1 LKIFDENAG
10 FIQLMKRQFE
20 FLNRDFELLKEK
32 CFLLTEINDIVC
44 RKKIKKMASSVPYSK
59 RSLGEM
65 MIGSRNMIKRDS
77 VINIE
82 TPLLNVL
89 MKKKRIQDYK
99 EKTKLIQGNLKRINE

>member
-1 LKIFDENAG
+1 
-10 FIQLMKRQFE
+10 
-20 FLNRDFELLKEK
+20 
-32 CFLLTEINDIVC
+32 
-44 RKKIKKMASSVPYSK
+44 MASSVPYSK